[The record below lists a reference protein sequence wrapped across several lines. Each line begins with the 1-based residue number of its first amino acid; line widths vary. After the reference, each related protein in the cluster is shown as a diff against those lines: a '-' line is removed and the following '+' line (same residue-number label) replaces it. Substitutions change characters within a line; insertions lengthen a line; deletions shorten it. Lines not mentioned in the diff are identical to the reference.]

1 MAKSTRRETVLNA
14 KVVALL
20 QEQVGMEAHASATYL
35 AMSSWCEANGFPK
48 SAAFFLEHAKDI
60 SLFK

>member
-48 SAAFFLEHAKDI
+48 SAAFFL
-60 SLFK
+60 